1 MGLGL
6 VKVEAGWSFGQ
17 SAIPSPYSHSSNLNE
32 ATMFMLIRPPD
43 RYKVHTQGE
52 GGPRHPVWNW
62 IGILFVLGALWL
74 ISALVGCSSSQ
85 KEYIVDYAQGKDA
98 TAKGSHDRPC
108 RTEVHC
114 RMLADRD
121 GVRSYWM
128 VHQ

>member
-1 MGLGL
+1 
-6 VKVEAGWSFGQ
+6 
-17 SAIPSPYSHSSNLNE
+17 
-32 ATMFMLIRPPD
+32 MFMLIRHPD
-43 RYKVHTQGE
+43 RYKMHTQGE

-85 KEYIVDYAQGKDA
+85 KEYVVDA

-114 RMLADRD
+114 RMLADGD
-121 GVRSYWM
+121 GVRSY
-128 VHQ
+128 